1 MGGLLLRA
9 EALPPGGVL
18 LGQSARLP
26 QARARRGATPNQWQ
40 ARQNILKTTPLN
52 IGKPERVARRCMP
65 LDFYRETT
73 AMTVADYLAFRL

>member
-1 MGGLLLRA
+1 VPHPTQR
-9 EALPPGGVL
+9 
-18 LGQSARLP
+18 
-26 QARARRGATPNQWQ
+26 Q